1 MTEYGLLTEFA
12 LYPSRMR
19 AVILELSD
27 EAPPI
32 GLPEILAVSTGAVAS
47 PLLGGSAA

>member
-1 MTEYGLLTEFA
+1 
-12 LYPSRMR
+12 MR

-32 GLPEILAVSTGAVAS
+32 GLPEFLAIRTGAVAS
-47 PLLGGSAA
+47 PLLGGALRNLSTTLFPA